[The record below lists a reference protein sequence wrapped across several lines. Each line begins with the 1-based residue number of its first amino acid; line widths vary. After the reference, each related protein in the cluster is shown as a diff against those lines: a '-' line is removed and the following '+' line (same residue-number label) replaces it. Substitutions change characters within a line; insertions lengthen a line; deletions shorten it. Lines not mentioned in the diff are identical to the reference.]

1 MNGAQTRTVGAGR
14 GRKHVRRAERQAWTE
29 GRAANVD
36 GGPQAR
42 ASGEGRRVVAETAGL
57 LADDESGE
65 GGIRT
70 MAGKEIVDKLSI
82 YIPQKR
88 LEEKPVERLM
98 KLGKRRDRSVNY
110 LVVEA
115 ILQYVAREENE
126 N

>member
-1 MNGAQTRTVGAGR
+1 
-14 GRKHVRRAERQAWTE
+14 
-29 GRAANVD
+29 
-36 GGPQAR
+36 
-42 ASGEGRRVVAETAGL
+42 
-57 LADDESGE
+57 
-65 GGIRT
+65 
-70 MAGKEIVDKLSI
+70 MAGKDIVDKLSI

>member
-1 MNGAQTRTVGAGR
+1 MRAGR
-14 GRKHVRRAERQAWTE
+14 SLSGLAH
-29 GRAANVD
+29 AA
-36 GGPQAR
+36 
-42 ASGEGRRVVAETAGL
+42 
-57 LADDESGE
+57 DESGE
-65 GGIRT
+65 GGIRN

>member
-1 MNGAQTRTVGAGR
+1 
-14 GRKHVRRAERQAWTE
+14 
-29 GRAANVD
+29 
-36 GGPQAR
+36 
-42 ASGEGRRVVAETAGL
+42 
-57 LADDESGE
+57 
-65 GGIRT
+65 

-82 YIPQKR
+82 YIPQRR

-115 ILQYVAREENE
+115 ILEYVTREENE

>member
-1 MNGAQTRTVGAGR
+1 VSRRDWGVRGGR
-14 GRKHVRRAERQAWTE
+14 AASLHGGRSRKPARRAEPQTCT
-29 GRAANVD
+29 GGGAA
-36 GGPQAR
+36 
-42 ASGEGRRVVAETAGL
+42 RRGK
-57 LADDESGE
+57 ESGE
-65 GGIRT
+65 LASTHDRSDRMKGEARA
-70 MAGKEIVDKLSI
+70 MPGKELVDKLSI

-115 ILQYVAREENE
+115 ILEYLNREDNK